1 MHNNIQVIAM
11 IINEAYD
18 VLKDYQLTTSQYD
31 FSTAWLGMA
40 ASYMSSAAARERE
53 PSAEALLTLGG
64 KLQRAAGAM
73 RQTYRHSEAD
83 ALDRL
88 ARRVWDWLDIR
99 YCH

>member
-1 MHNNIQVIAM
+1 M
-11 IINEAYD
+11 IINEVYD
-18 VLKDYQLTTSQYD
+18 ALKDYQLTTSQYD
-31 FSTAWLGMA
+31 FSTDWLGMA

-64 KLQRAAGAM
+64 KLQRAASAM